1 MFKRK
6 KILYRDLV
14 WEWLKIRRSFL
25 KESTYANYCGIVYNH
40 IIPDIGDYY
49 LSEISNRLLQEF
61 INKKYQNGRVDGQGG
76 LSCKTIRDIISIL
89 KLSIKYAIK
98 NKMMEM
104 IDLDFYYP
112 NDCLKNKLKVL
123 SKGEQRKLI
132 SYLLQ
137 KNYEKDMGILLS
149 LYTGIRIGELCAL
162 KWGDINFNKNYI
174 VINKTIQRIYIK
186 NKKVS
191 KLILTPPKTKNSMR
205 IVPVNP
211 EFIEKLK
218 EFKKND
224 GYYVLT
230 STNSPLEPVSLR
242 KYYYRVLRKAGIN
255 RVSFHTLRHTFA
267 SNCIRLGC
275 DYKTVSELLGHASV
289 NITLNIYVH
298 SQLNQKKKCVNTV
311 YKDLIGVCDDD
322 E

>member
-1 MFKRK
+1 M
-6 KILYRDLV
+6 V
-14 WEWLKIRRSFL
+14 
-25 KESTYANYCGIVYNH
+25 
-40 IIPDIGDYY
+40 
-49 LSEISNRLLQEF
+49 Q
-61 INKKYQNGRVDGQGG
+61 
-76 LSCKTIRDIISIL
+76 
-89 KLSIKYAIK
+89 
-98 NKMMEM
+98 
-104 IDLDFYYP
+104 
-112 NDCLKNKLKVL
+112 
-123 SKGEQRKLI
+123 KLI

-137 KNYEKDMGILLS
+137 KNHEKDMGILLS

-242 KYYYRVLRKAGIN
+242 KYYYRVLRKAGIS